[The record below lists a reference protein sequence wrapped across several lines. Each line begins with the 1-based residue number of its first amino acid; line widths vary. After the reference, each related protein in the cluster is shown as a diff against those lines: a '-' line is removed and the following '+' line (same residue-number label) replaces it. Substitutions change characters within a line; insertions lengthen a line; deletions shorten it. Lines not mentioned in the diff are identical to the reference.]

1 MKIINFFILFLFV
14 NIAFSQTDT
23 IKAGFIEYSKDFK
36 FNDGIYLNFEQVKN
50 NDAIPKNRIVSI
62 YDINDFDFFKN
73 TLDNE
78 NLFFYNETGIKQE
91 VEISDIWGYAHNGVL
106 YINWNDDFSRIVVVG
121 GICHFV
127 ANKVVSNYSYNPY
140 NSYYYDPYS
149 SPNSTSVELRQYLIH
164 FETGTIYDYTYKNLE
179 IILMNDPELYD
190 EYHNLSK
197 RKRKKLKFVYIRKF
211 NKKNPIFIKK

>member
-1 MKIINFFILFLFV
+1 MKIFNFFILFLFV

-23 IKAGFIEYSKDFK
+23 LNAGFVKYTKDFK
-36 FNDGIYLNFEQVKN
+36 FNDGLFLNFGQVKN
-50 NDAIPKNRIVSI
+50 NNAVPKSRIVSI
-62 YDINDFDFFKN
+62 YDINDFDFFEN

-78 NLFFYNETGIKQE
+78 TVVFYDGNGIKQK
-91 VEISDIWGYAHNGVL
+91 VKISNIWGYSKNGVL

-127 ANKVVSNYSYNPY
+127 ANKVVNNYSYNP

-149 SPNSTSVELRQYLIH
+149 SSNSSSVELRQYLLH

-179 IILMNDPELYD
+179 IILMNDPEIYD
-190 EYHNLSK
+190 EYLNLKK
-197 RKRKKLKFVYIRKF
+197 RKKKKLKFVYIRKF
-211 NKKNPIFIKK
+211 NEQNPIFIKK